1 MLFTRASEYALLA
14 LIHICQKDKP
24 QDVETMALELEISR
38 SFLAKILQVLAR
50 DGLLHSYKGAKGGFE
65 LVKKPEEYTLKE
77 IVDSAEKKQVSVFEC
92 SQGVCSSNKG
102 DKCYM
107 LPVLRTL
114 QKKMDEHL
122 QSVTLADIIS
132 SKEISF

>member
-14 LIHICQKDKP
+14 LIYICDKNKP
-24 QDVETMALELEISR
+24 QDVETMAFELDISR

-77 IVDSAEKKQVSVFEC
+77 IIDSAEKKQVSVFEC
-92 SQGVCSSNKG
+92 SQGVCPTNKE
-102 DKCYM
+102 DRCYM
-107 LPVLRTL
+107 LPVLKDL
-114 QKKMDEHL
+114 QDKMNAHL
-122 QSVTLADIIS
+122 TSVTLADVLS
-132 SKEISF
+132 SRK

>member
-14 LIHICQKDKP
+14 LIYICDKDKP
-24 QDVETMALELEISR
+24 QDVETMAFELDISR
-38 SFLAKILQVLAR
+38 SFLAKILQGLAK
-50 DGLLHSYKGAKGGFE
+50 DGLLHSYKGAKGGFT

-92 SQGVCSSNKG
+92 SQGVCPTQKG

-107 LPVLRTL
+107 LPVLKDL
-114 QKKMDEHL
+114 QEKMNEHL
-122 QSVTLADIIS
+122 NSVSLADIIKKS
-132 SKEISF
+132 